1 MAWIQNNWNS
11 FFSSKNWFPCSHNF
25 SYSCVAAPIQY
36 AAIAM
41 MDTVVLNDCAYVR
54 KASII
59 LCAISNFLTKRF
71 NEYGVKCHNA
81 ESAFY
86 LLPDFDILRS
96 EKIKCGQDLTNALMK
111 EAQIAMVEAGP
122 CFGRPETELTCR
134 LAYIDFDGGYL
145 CGVEKE
151 KTKQIFIRTNFS
163 RRNK

>member
-1 MAWIQNNWNS
+1 MN
-11 FFSSKNWFPCSHNF
+11 FLHFPYQLYPKELEHVLVRVKAAASW

-41 MDTVVLNDCAYVR
+41 MDTIVSNNCDYVR
-54 KASII
+54 KASIV
-59 LCAISNFLTKRF
+59 LCSIANFLTKKF
-71 NEYGVKCHNA
+71 NDLGIKCHNA

-86 LLPDFDILRS
+86 LLPDFEILRS
-96 EKIKCGQDLTNALMK
+96 EKIKCGQDLTDAMMN

-145 CGVEKE
+145 SGVEKIDD
-151 KTKQIFIRTNFS
+151 KIKRSF
-163 RRNK
+163 